1 MYQLKMYFLFGLQI
15 QVICKSEVDE
25 AQGNLFKKKK
35 KTSLERNIIFL
46 KLNDFFNRILTP
58 DQFWRR
64 GDAPHLS

>member
-35 KTSLERNIIFL
+35 KNIPWKKYYFL
-46 KLNDFFNRILTP
+46 KIEWLL
-58 DQFWRR
+58 
-64 GDAPHLS
+64 